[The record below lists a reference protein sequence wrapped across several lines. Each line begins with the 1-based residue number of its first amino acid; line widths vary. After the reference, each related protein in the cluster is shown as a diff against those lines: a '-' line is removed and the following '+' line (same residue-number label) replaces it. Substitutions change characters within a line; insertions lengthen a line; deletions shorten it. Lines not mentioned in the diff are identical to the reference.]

1 MERHLYEHF
10 HLPGHSGFL
19 NDISLTLIDKADP
32 TDPTKWEL
40 SWLHIFKRKAPLWLN
55 VAKLIVLSICDYVY
69 GRIVFGQWFSDTI
82 SKFLLFLFCCCFVDV
97 VVVVS
102 GFVSLLFY
110 YFTVLLLLLLSLL
123 LLLLLLYLFIAF
135 AQAVLNSEIFF
146 LGELQ
151 LVAKG
156 QEDAFTLHI

>member
-40 SWLHIFKRKAPLWLN
+40 SWLHILKRKAPLWLN

-82 SKFLLFLFCCCFVDV
+82 SKFLLFLLLLLFCWCCCCCFRFCFFAV
-97 VVVVS
+97 
-102 GFVSLLFY
+102 LLFY
-110 YFTVLLLLLLSLL
+110 CLIIIIIIIIITIIVITISFHSFCTGS
-123 LLLLLLYLFIAF
+123 
-135 AQAVLNSEIFF
+135 S
-146 LGELQ
+146 
-151 LVAKG
+151 
-156 QEDAFTLHI
+156 